1 MVVAL
6 NTSVLYSSI
15 EINHSALKHG
25 FSPADINHVLK
36 NALHI
41 FRNDVFEEPAR
52 FLYIGLDRSANLAE
66 VLGEIGSDMKLTIFH
81 AMKLSTRY
89 QGLMNQ

>member
-15 EINHSALKHG
+15 EIKQSALKHG

-41 FRNDVFEEPAR
+41 FCNDVFEGPAR

-66 VLGEIGSDMKLTIFH
+66 VMGEIGQDSMLTIFH
-81 AMKLSTRY
+81 AMKLSNTFK
-89 QGLMNQ
+89 GLMNQ